1 MSERLVDVAA
11 RLLEQAEGKPFAFAA
26 SAAVIERLKREWWD
40 QHLSLRHPENYEP
53 PPLEPV
59 THLFGVPVR
68 QATRMPHRDDY
79 FALLC
84 DA

>member
-11 RLLEQAEGKPFAFAA
+11 RLLYEAEGKPFMFAA
-26 SAAVIERLKREWWD
+26 SAAMMDRLKAEFEDEAARAGFRRTVPD
-40 QHLSLRHPENYEP
+40 GH
-53 PPLEPV
+53 V
-59 THLFGVPVR
+59 MTLFGVPVR